1 MGINTKELE
10 KFFAPMGI
18 EIGMGPVT
26 LGFGSCETR
35 LTRFWARKNGLYAR
49 SAPLYTDGDI
59 QPLYVYMGRSSK
71 DYIEDLKWSGADP
84 FREWSTREVADL
96 LAEGAEGQ
104 FLKGTDLK
112 YNDQSS
118 SVEEQFHP
126 VV

>member
-1 MGINTKELE
+1 MGINTKELK

-18 EIGMGPVT
+18 ELGTGHVT

-35 LTRFWARKNGLYAR
+35 LTRFCIRKNGLYAR
-49 SAPLYTDGDI
+49 SAPIYTDGDI
-59 QPLYVYMGRSSK
+59 QPLYLYRGRSSK
-71 DYIEDLKWSGADP
+71 DYIGDLKWSGADP

-96 LAEGAEGQ
+96 LAEGAEGL